1 MNLDTHMPKENQKT
15 TSNLCIKI
23 VWEENNSPTHA
34 GISGSAVPG
43 IFTEEET
50 SEETITSRTHTG
62 NSTENSSSLLTGLR
76 LDVKKDS
83 GYGSQGVLGLET
95 LRVNLTT
102 YA

>member
-1 MNLDTHMPKENQKT
+1 M
-15 TSNLCIKI
+15 
-23 VWEENNSPTHA
+23 THA

-95 LRVNLTT
+95 LRVNLTSICPII
-102 YA
+102 